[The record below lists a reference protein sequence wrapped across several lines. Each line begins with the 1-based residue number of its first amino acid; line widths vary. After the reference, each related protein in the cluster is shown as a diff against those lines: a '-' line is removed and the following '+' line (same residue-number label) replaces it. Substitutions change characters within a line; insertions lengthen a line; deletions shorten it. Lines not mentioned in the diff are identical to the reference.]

1 MKIAKTIIAVLIS
14 SSLLLTSLHAESIFQ
29 TVRGE
34 NASAPSGGTAAD
46 KKLTETKD
54 ITGGAKVARALG
66 TTGQWGFISFG
77 FGQMV
82 PAGKV
87 VIRFNVYVDDTAT
100 AQYGV
105 YANLKSG
112 QTLIDKLTIPADA
125 KKGSIVA
132 VDLPV
137 DQPEEWNGI
146 LLKKIENSDKPSP
159 WIDSVSVVTP

>member
-1 MKIAKTIIAVLIS
+1 MKIANSIIAVIIS
-14 SSLLLTSLHAESIFQ
+14 TAALLTPLHADTVFQ

-54 ITGGAKVARALG
+54 IEGGTKVARVLG
-66 TTGQWGFISFG
+66 STSQWGYISFW

-87 VIRFNVYVDDTAT
+87 VIRFNVYVDDTPT
-100 AQYGV
+100 AEYGV
-105 YANLKSG
+105 YAHLKSG
-112 QTLIDKLTIPADA
+112 QTLLNKLTIPADA
-125 KKGSIVA
+125 KKGSIIS

-137 DQPEEWNGI
+137 DQPAEWNGI
-146 LLKKIENSDKPSP
+146 LLKKMENSDKPSP
-159 WIDSVSVVTP
+159 WIDSVSVVVP

>member
-1 MKIAKTIIAVLIS
+1 MKITNSMIAALIS
-14 SSLLLTSLHAESIFQ
+14 TSLLVTSLHAESIFQ
-29 TVRGE
+29 SVRGE

-54 ITGGAKVARALG
+54 IAGGAKVAHVAG
-66 TTGQWGFISFG
+66 TVPQWGFISFW

-100 AQYGV
+100 AEYGI
-105 YANLKSG
+105 YAQLKSG
-112 QTLIDKLTIPADA
+112 QTLLGKLTIPADA

-132 VDLPV
+132 IDQPV
-137 DQPEEWNGI
+137 DQPEEWNGV
-146 LLKKIENSDKPSP
+146 LLKKIENSEKPSP
-159 WIDSVSVVTP
+159 WIDSVSVVVP